1 MIPTYEQIM
10 LPLLKFLSDQ
20 KEHSLQESH
29 DILANQFNLT
39 EEEQRE
45 LLPSGQQPIFRN
57 RLGWARTYMSKACL
71 LESTKRA
78 HFKITERGLSLLNEN
93 PVEITAEYLNRY
105 PEFVEF
111 KLFRKPKD
119 GNTSLD
125 FNPPTEYKEIESNT
139 TPEET
144 LEYAFQKLRSELAKD
159 VLDIV
164 KSCSPAFFEKLVVDL
179 LIKMGYGGSRKDAG
193 QALGKS
199 GDGGIDGIIKED
211 KLGLDTIYIQAK
223 KWENSVPV
231 KEIRDFTGALASKKA
246 RKGIFITTSS
256 FPQSVYEFVTQVEYK
271 IVLID
276 GAQLAYFMIEN
287 NVGLSTT
294 SEYQIKKIDTDY
306 FEET

>member
-1 MIPTYEQIM
+1 MIPTYEEIM
-10 LPLLKFLSDQ
+10 LPLLKFLSDK
-20 KEHSLQESH
+20 KEHSLQETH
-29 DILANQFNLT
+29 DALAEQFNLT
-39 EEEQRE
+39 EDEQRE

-57 RLGWARTYMSKACL
+57 RLGWARTYMNKACL

-78 HFKITERGLSLLNEN
+78 HFKITERGISLLNEN
-93 PVEITAEYLNRY
+93 PLKITSEYLNRY

-111 KLFRKPKD
+111 RLFRKTKD
-119 GNTSLD
+119 NNTSTE
-125 FNPPTEYKEIESNT
+125 FGIPVEYKEIENNI

-144 LEYAFQKLRSELAKD
+144 LEYAFQKLRSELAKEI
-159 VLDIV
+159 LDTV
-164 KSCSPAFFEKLVVDL
+164 KNCSPAFFEKLVVDL

-223 KWENSVPV
+223 KWENIVPV

-256 FPQSVYEFVTQVEYK
+256 FPQSVYDFVTQVEYK

-276 GAQLAYFMIEN
+276 GTQLAYFMIEN
-287 NVGLSTT
+287 NVGLSIIN
-294 SEYQIKKIDTDY
+294 EYQIKKIDTDY
-306 FEET
+306 FEEN

>member
-1 MIPTYEQIM
+1 MIPTYEEIM
-10 LPLLKFLSDQ
+10 MPLLKFLGD
-20 KEHSLQESH
+20 KNEHSLQEAH
-29 DILANQFNLT
+29 DFLAQQFSLT
-39 EEEQRE
+39 EDEQRE

-57 RLGWARTYMSKACL
+57 RLGWARTYMNKAGL
-71 LESTKRA
+71 LESTRRA
-78 HFKITERGLSLLNEN
+78 HFKITDRGTSLLNEN
-93 PVEITAEYLNRY
+93 LKEINAEYLNRY

-111 KLFRKPKD
+111 RLFRKPKD
-119 GNTSLD
+119 NQITTD
-125 FNPPTEYKEIESNT
+125 YNVPKEIESNI

-144 LEYAFQKLRSELAKD
+144 LEYAFQKLRAELAKE
-159 VLDIV
+159 VLDVV

-256 FPQSVYEFVTQVEYK
+256 FPQSVYDFVTQVEYK
-271 IVLID
+271 IILID
-276 GAQLAYFMIEN
+276 GDQLAYFMIEN
-287 NVGLSTT
+287 NVGLSTIN
-294 SEYQIKKIDTDY
+294 EYQIKKIDTDY
-306 FEET
+306 FEEN